1 MVSYGRTKNIE
12 SHLLEFT
19 VLLFTNRKSFLHFSR
34 VASKNQLLSS
44 LTYSHM
50 HANLTGPHTD
60 HLSSAL
66 WMLKQSNLVLFPH
79 YRQPSF
85 NFLLINYFY
94 SMLLFSFYF
103 LFFHIFE
110 VFN

>member
-44 LTYSHM
+44 LTYSQM
-50 HANLTGPHTD
+50 HANLTD
-60 HLSSAL
+60 
-66 WMLKQSNLVLFPH
+66 N
-79 YRQPSF
+79 PSF

-103 LFFHIFE
+103 FFFHFFE